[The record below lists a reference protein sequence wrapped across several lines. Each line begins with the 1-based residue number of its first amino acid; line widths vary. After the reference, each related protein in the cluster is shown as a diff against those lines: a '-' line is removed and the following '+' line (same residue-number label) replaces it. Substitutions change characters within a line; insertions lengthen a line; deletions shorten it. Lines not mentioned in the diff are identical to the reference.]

1 MWRPDPEVE
10 KLCLTCKEGQ
20 NPPTR
25 AQEVCARA
33 RVCVSDTVS
42 FVNFLRVGVQSDYQ
56 SCCPGV
62 RACASQQELR
72 VCVQVCEQTC
82 VMTGHP
88 A

>member
-20 NPPTR
+20 NPQTR
-25 AQEVCARA
+25 AQEVCA

-62 RACASQQELR
+62 
-72 VCVQVCEQTC
+72 
-82 VMTGHP
+82 
-88 A
+88 